1 MLCIGVD
8 RPARCPYGGLVI
20 ERPSISK
27 AQNPPSRPQAE
38 KGVQRDE
45 PPPSNA
51 PVRAR
56 GGEFER
62 RRAIFERAV
71 NYMPVAC
78 SLANVLAPLALPA
91 QGRVQGSA
99 LPLAA

>member
-1 MLCIGVD
+1 MAGLPAHPCRDARIGKRFVTSV
-8 RPARCPYGGLVI
+8 PAR
-20 ERPSISK
+20 R
-27 AQNPPSRPQAE
+27 RW
-38 KGVQRDE
+38 KGVQRGE

-91 QGRVQGSA
+91 QGRGLGQRPSVTRHRSA
-99 LPLAA
+99 SKR